1 MINAKLMQL
10 VVNASNDGIVIAERE
25 GKDKPLIYVNPAFE
39 RLTGYTLDEILY
51 QDCRF
56 LQAGDRDQPALMAIR
71 DALESGG
78 SCREILRNYRKDGSH
93 FWNELSLST
102 VYNEAD
108 KQTYFVGVQKD
119 VTLQIKAQQ
128 RVLNWKPSWRGSGP
142 SWRRSKRRA
151 DLTKFRKSVHYGG

>member
-1 MINAKLMQL
+1 MINAKLMQM

-56 LQAGDRDQPALMAIR
+56 LQAGDRDQPGLMAIR
-71 DALESGG
+71 EALDSGG
-78 SCREILRNYRKDGSH
+78 SCREVLRNYRKDGTH
-93 FWNELSLST
+93 FWNELSLSQ
-102 VYNEAD
+102 VYNPAD
-108 KQTYFVGVQKD
+108 RQTYFVGVQKD

-128 RVLNWKPSWRGSGP
+128 RVTQLEAQVAELKAEVAALKATSGTN
-142 SWRRSKRRA
+142 KA
-151 DLTKFRKSVHYGG
+151 

>member
-10 VVNASNDGIVIAERE
+10 VVNASNDGIVVAERE
-25 GKDKPLIYVNPAFE
+25 GKEKPLIYVNPAFE

-56 LQAGDRDQPALMAIR
+56 LQSGDRDQPALMAIR
-71 DALESGG
+71 EALESGG
-78 SCREILRNYRKDGSH
+78 ACREILRNYRKDGTH
-93 FWNELSLST
+93 FWNELSLSS

-119 VTLQIKAQQ
+119 VTLQVKAQH
-128 RVLNWKPSWRGSGP
+128 RVAQLESELAQVKAELAMFKATSGSN
-142 SWRRSKRRA
+142 KI
-151 DLTKFRKSVHYGG
+151 

>member
-1 MINAKLMQL
+1 MINAKLLQL

-39 RLTGYTLDEILY
+39 RMTGYTLDDILY

-56 LQAGDRDQPALMAIR
+56 LQSGDRDQPGLMAIR
-71 DALESGG
+71 EALDSGG
-78 SCREILRNYRKDGSH
+78 ACREILRNYRKDGTH
-93 FWNELSLST
+93 FFNELSLST

-119 VTLQIKAQQ
+119 VTLQVKAQR
-128 RVLNWKPSWRGSGP
+128 RVAELESELAEVKAQLAALQATSGSN
-142 SWRRSKRRA
+142 K
-151 DLTKFRKSVHYGG
+151 V